1 MNTQPKGP
9 SDSLELL
16 LDTVCNSLG
25 SMILITLLIVVSTN
39 DLQER
44 LGKEKPGEIAAAHAQ
59 SMALHDQINATRS
72 EAARLRNAATGLTA
86 LKAEVATLKSK
97 AASVQDPSNTAP
109 NPVMNRLE
117 IADRTLR
124 EARQSI
130 ETKNTELAA
139 LEAAQQKH
147 LSSQTQ
153 QVRLPSRQTSTKK
166 AALVFVADGKFF
178 PKIMNGKLSG
188 HIDIEILRARPLY
201 ASLKPDL
208 QKGLDLSEF
217 KTFLRTLDAG
227 SERVGLLVYESG
239 FEVFMRAQQAC
250 AECGLECG
258 WEPLA
263 KGAVMTMGGDSG
275 TGIQVDPQ

>member
-1 MNTQPKGP
+1 MNTPPQGP

-44 LGKEKPGEIAAAHAQ
+44 LGQEKPEDVAAAHAQ
-59 SMALHDQINATRS
+59 AQSLHDRINATRR
-72 EAARLRNAATGLTA
+72 EAARLRSAAAGLIA

-97 AASVQDPSNTAP
+97 AASAQDPSSTAT
-109 NPVMNRLE
+109 NPVMNRLK

-139 LEAAQQKH
+139 LKDAQQKH

-153 QVRLPSRQTSTKK
+153 QVRLPSRQTSSKK

-178 PKIMNGKLSG
+178 PQMMNGKLSA

-201 ASLKPDL
+201 ASIKPKL
-208 QKGLDLSEF
+208 RKGLDLSEF
-217 KTFLRTLDAG
+217 KVFLRSLNAEN
-227 SERVGLLVYESG
+227 ERVGLLVYASG
-239 FEVFMRAQQAC
+239 FEVFMQAQQAC
-250 AECGLECG
+250 AERGLDCG

-263 KGAVMTMGGDSG
+263 KGTVMTIGGSG
-275 TGIQVDPQ
+275 QGIKVDPQ

>member
-1 MNTQPKGP
+1 MNAQPKGP
-9 SDSLELL
+9 SESLELL

-25 SMILITLLIVVSTN
+25 SMILITLLIVISAN

-44 LGKEKPGEIAAAHAQ
+44 LGQEKPEDIAAAQAQ
-59 SMALHDQINATRS
+59 SLVLHDQIDTARRD
-72 EAARLRNAATGLTA
+72 AARLRNAAAGLTA

-97 AASVQDPSNTAP
+97 ASAAQNPTNTDL
-109 NPVMNRLE
+109 NPVMNLLE

-130 ETKNTELAA
+130 AAKTDELAA

-153 QVRLPSRQTSTKK
+153 QVRLPSRQNSTKK
-166 AALVFVADGKFF
+166 AALVFVANGKFF
-178 PKIMNGKLSG
+178 PKMIGGKVSPHI
-188 HIDIEILRARPLY
+188 HIDILRARPLY

-208 QKGLDLSEF
+208 KRGLDLNEF
-217 KTFLRTLDAG
+217 KDYLRTLNAETD
-227 SERVGLLVYESG
+227 RVGLLVYESG

-250 AECGLECG
+250 AELGLECG
-258 WEPLA
+258 WEPFA
-263 KGAVMTMGGDSG
+263 KGHVIGIGGSG
-275 TGIQVDPQ
+275 QSMLLDPQ

>member
-1 MNTQPKGP
+1 MNTAPNGP
-9 SDSLELL
+9 SNSLELL

-39 DLQER
+39 DMQER
-44 LGKEKPGEIAAAHAQ
+44 LEQEKPEEIAAAQAQ
-59 SMALHDQINATRS
+59 SLALHDQINAARR
-72 EAARLRNAATGLTA
+72 EAARLRSASTGLTA
-86 LKAEVATLKSK
+86 LKSEVATLKRT
-97 AASVQDPSNTAP
+97 AASAQDQTNAVP
-109 NPVMNRLE
+109 NPVLSRLE

-124 EARQSI
+124 QARQSI
-130 ETKNTELAA
+130 EAKNTELAA

-178 PKIMNGKLSG
+178 PKMTNGKLSE

-201 ASLKPDL
+201 AALKPDFG
-208 QKGLDLSEF
+208 KGLDLNGF
-217 KTFLRTLDAG
+217 KTFLRTLDAD
-227 SERVGLLVYESG
+227 SERVGLLVYGSG
-239 FEVFMRAQQAC
+239 FEIFLRAQQAC
-250 AECGLECG
+250 AEIGLECG

-263 KGAVMTMGGDSG
+263 KDAVMTIGGDSG